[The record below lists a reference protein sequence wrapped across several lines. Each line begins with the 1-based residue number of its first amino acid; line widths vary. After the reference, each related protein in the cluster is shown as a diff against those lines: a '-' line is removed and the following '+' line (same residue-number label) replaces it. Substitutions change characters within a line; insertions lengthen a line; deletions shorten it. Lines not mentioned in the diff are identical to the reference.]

1 MDSCK
6 AARLDESTSEGTVR
20 NKGQLVDP
28 CGSNTSSADA
38 QQKLKEQSDTLW
50 KLKDELKSHV
60 SAAELRDMLEANG
73 QDTSG
78 PERHLLDRW

>member
-1 MDSCK
+1 M
-6 AARLDESTSEGTVR
+6 R

-28 CGSNTSSADA
+28 RGSNTSSADI
-38 QQKLKEQSDTLW
+38 QLKLKEQSDTLW
-50 KLKDELKSHV
+50 KLKDELKTHV

>member
-6 AARLDESTSEGTVR
+6 AARLDESTSEGKVR
-20 NKGQLVDP
+20 KKGQLVDP
-28 CGSNTSSADA
+28 CGSNTSSADT